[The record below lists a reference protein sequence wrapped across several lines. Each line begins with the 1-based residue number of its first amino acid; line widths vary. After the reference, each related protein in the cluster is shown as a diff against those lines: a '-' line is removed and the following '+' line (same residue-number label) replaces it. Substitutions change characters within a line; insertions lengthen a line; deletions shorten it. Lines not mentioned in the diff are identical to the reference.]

1 MVPLMGLFFAVGT
14 SGGAYTP
21 DYSAIT
27 AAVTAAFADVTT
39 NCMSI
44 ISAMIPYAVAIAGA
58 LIVVRVGM
66 RAFRSIGGGR

>member
-1 MVPLMGLFFAVGT
+1 MDITQGMLIVAGT
-14 SGGAYTP
+14 TGGTYTP

-27 AAVTAAFADVTT
+27 TAVTTAFSDVTT

-58 LIVVRVGM
+58 LIVIKVGM
-66 RAFRSIGGGR
+66 KAFRSIGGGR